1 MLNSKKLNSIVT
13 GLFIKGRKLNISFV
27 FVTQF
32 YFPVPKDIRLNS
44 MHYSIIKIPNLKENV
59 KKLHLIIHQ
68 ILIFKTL

>member
-32 YFPVPKDIRLNS
+32 YFPVPKDIRLHS
-44 MHYSIIKIPNLKENV
+44 MHYSIIKILK
-59 KKLHLIIHQ
+59 
-68 ILIFKTL
+68 T